1 MEQKIEIVGYWNI
14 SGDENNSYSGNLII
28 ENGKIKLN
36 LLGCSDLPGG
46 TFIIHGF
53 STSGKKITLYK
64 CFATTRSMS
73 FPGIPYSEITAN
85 YFIKGEHFTK
95 ETLEFNNA
103 ILNFSNLNEWIDIG
117 GFTDFQNED
126 ELSVKYK
133 TPEPI
138 TFYKTENVEFVF
150 IFQSNSPLFRPTHS
164 YIINQE
170 ILIQIN
176 HKAKFNLDDF
186 WEYVSILKSFL
197 TLAYFSEP
205 KLQEISFKKDDKFL
219 EVIYA
224 GQESELKKQKTHRR
238 EFIFTYK
245 NVEAEF
251 QQIFQKWATLHEVLD
266 PVINILL
273 EAFGKRNI
281 INENKFLN
289 IIQGIETF
297 HRRIKKNETEEVEV
311 HKKRISEI
319 LSECPSQHKKWLQ
332 EKLNFS
338 NEPTLKQRL
347 DELFETIDPVL
358 RDHLF
363 NIYESIIT
371 NTKNSRNY
379 YTHYSLDLEK
389 KALKGTELFYLT
401 ERLKVFLLILLLKET
416 GINTDGLTKIIKESS
431 QFLFNHLITPKSGQP
446 LI

>member
-36 LLGCSDLPGG
+36 LLGCFDLPGN
-46 TFIIHGF
+46 TFTIHGF

-64 CFATTRSMS
+64 CFATNRSMS
-73 FPGIPYSEITAN
+73 FPGIPYSEITAD
-85 YFIKGEHFTK
+85 YFIKGGHFTK
-95 ETLEFNNA
+95 ETLEFTNA
-103 ILNFSNLNEWIDIG
+103 LLNFSSLNEWINID
-117 GFTDFQNED
+117 GFTDFKNKD

-133 TPEPI
+133 TPEAI
-138 TFYKTENVEFVF
+138 TFYKTESVEFAF
-150 IFQSNSPLFRPTHS
+150 LFQSTSPLFRPTHS

-170 ILIQIN
+170 IVIQIN
-176 HKAKFNLDDF
+176 HKTKFNLDNF
-186 WEYVSILKSFL
+186 WEYISILKSFL

-205 KLQEISFKKDDKFL
+205 KLQEINFKKDDKFL
-219 EVIYA
+219 EFIYR
-224 GQESELKKQKTHRR
+224 GQDSELKKQKTHRR

-245 NVEAEF
+245 NVEAEL
-251 QQIFQKWATLHEVLD
+251 QQIFQKWSTLHKILD
-266 PVINILL
+266 PVINVLL
-273 EAFGKRNI
+273 EAFGEKNI
-281 INENKFLN
+281 IIENKFLN

-319 LSECPSQHKKWLQ
+319 LTECPFQHKKWLQ

-347 DELFETIDPVL
+347 DELFESIAPVL

-363 NIYESIIT
+363 DNYKSIIT

-379 YTHYSLDLEK
+379 YTHYSLNLEN
-389 KALKGTELFYLT
+389 KALKGKELFYLT

-416 GINTDGLTKIIKESS
+416 GINTDSLTKIIKESS
-431 QFLFNHLITPKSGQP
+431 QFLFNHLITSKTSQS
-446 LI
+446 